1 MYDDDHLDRITLGL
15 VKRFGAGAVHI
26 ARELDR
32 ITDALPDVPRA
43 ALKMVEC
50 LGIGVALHTAQEMAD
65 LFYENALSGEVWSDI
80 ADAIERIPWH

>member
-1 MYDDDHLDRITLGL
+1 MYDDDHLDGITLGL

-43 ALKMVEC
+43 AVKMVEYF
-50 LGIGVALHTAQEMAD
+50 GAEAAVHTAREMAD
-65 LFYENALSGEVWSDI
+65 LFYENALPGGLWNDI
-80 ADAIERIPWH
+80 ADAIRRISWH

>member
-1 MYDDDHLDRITLGL
+1 MYDDDHLDRITLGM

-32 ITDALPDVPRA
+32 ITDALPDVAGA
-43 ALKMVEC
+43 ALKMVER
-50 LGIGVALHTAQEMAD
+50 LGVDVAVHTAQEMAD

-80 ADAIERIPWH
+80 AAAIKRIPCH